1 MIEIVPTT
9 FCHILRL
16 RNSLREDD
24 RREIECLGFTPL
36 RGILE
41 SYRGG
46 LINKTALVNGKVAA
60 MWGLKE
66 TNKNEGMPWFL
77 TTKALEEAPPLFFV
91 RTYKKE
97 VEEMLEIFPRL
108 VNHVLFD
115 YVSSIR
121 VLRLAGFTVEG
132 PEQYGAGIFRRFV
145 LEAAWL
151 SS

>member
-36 RGILE
+36 RGIWE

-60 MWGLKE
+60 MWGVKE
-66 TNKNEGMPWFL
+66 TNKDEGMPWFL

-97 VEEMLEIFPRL
+97 VQEMLDLFPRL
-108 VNHVLFD
+108 VNHVLSD
-115 YVSSIR
+115 YSSSIR
-121 VLRLAGFTVEG
+121 VLRLAGFKIGEL
-132 PEQYGAGIFRRFV
+132 EAYGNGIFRRF
-145 LEAAWL
+145 EIGGA
-151 SS
+151 